1 MKIYKHLWQEIITL
15 ENFKLAYKNAVK
27 GKKHYKEVKMIERYG
42 VNRYLRKLLREVKS
56 KKYTVSDY
64 IVFTMFTGEKYRE
77 IYKLPMKDR
86 IVQHAIMTIIEPLFR
101 ETFIVD
107 TYSSIKF
114 RGIHPGLKRVKR
126 ALRRGNYKYYL
137 KLDIHK
143 CYPSLDKDILKRK
156 LAKKFHDND
165 LLWLLF
171 TIIDSCE
178 NGVPIGNYTS
188 QYFNNFYFSDLDHFI
203 KEILGIKAY
212 FRYCDDIVILAETKE
227 ELHKLLEIIKI
238 KIAELNVKLKDNY
251 QIYNTETRSVDFLG
265 YKTRKDYTLIRNT
278 TKKRFIAKVKKMDFN
293 NLTDKD
299 INTLGSY
306 WGIFVHA
313 NCIHLWYKYTGVR
326 TFADL
331 NISVHDRDFV
341 KDIVGIPL
349 SVTDAKLYFKRGEE
363 RLRIQCDYSKY
374 EKGEL
379 KEYKNA
385 YISTS
390 GEILVE
396 AGKQFTPASFP
407 FSTVIVIDDKGY
419 YRFT

>member
-1 MKIYKHLWQEIITL
+1 
-15 ENFKLAYKNAVK
+15 
-27 GKKHYKEVKMIERYG
+27 
-42 VNRYLRKLLREVKS
+42 
-56 KKYTVSDY
+56 
-64 IVFTMFTGEKYRE
+64 
-77 IYKLPMKDR
+77 
-86 IVQHAIMTIIEPLFR
+86 
-101 ETFIVD
+101 
-107 TYSSIKF
+107 
-114 RGIHPGLKRVKR
+114 
-126 ALRRGNYKYYL
+126 
-137 KLDIHK
+137 
-143 CYPSLDKDILKRK
+143 
-156 LAKKFHDND
+156 
-165 LLWLLF
+165 
-171 TIIDSCE
+171 
-178 NGVPIGNYTS
+178 
-188 QYFNNFYFSDLDHFI
+188 
-203 KEILGIKAY
+203 
-212 FRYCDDIVILAETKE
+212 
-227 ELHKLLEIIKI
+227 
-238 KIAELNVKLKDNY
+238 
-251 QIYNTETRSVDFLG
+251 
-265 YKTRKDYTLIRNT
+265 
-278 TKKRFIAKVKKMDFN
+278 MDFN

-313 NCIHLWYKYTGVR
+313 NCRHLWYKYTGVR